1 MSRLLLVLLLATL
14 SGCASRKNPFNEW
27 FASET
32 YEDYVPKTALPVVQ
46 GKGVLT
52 YQPTERG
59 TIYVLDTSNMIHVK
73 DTITPHLLGSG
84 FAMKGATMQFD
95 PSTGIVSSNGKTDF
109 KIQDVLPD
117 HMFELRFDPVKK
129 VEKK

>member
-1 MSRLLLVLLLATL
+1 MSRWLLVLLLATV

-32 YEDYVPKTALPVVQ
+32 YEDYVPKTAKPVVQ

-52 YQPTERG
+52 YLAPERG
-59 TIYVLDTSNMIHVK
+59 TIYVLDTSAMVHVK

-95 PSTGIVSSNGKTDF
+95 PATGIVSTNGKADF
-109 KIQDVLPD
+109 KIQDVKPD
-117 HMFELRFDPVKK
+117 HVFELRFDPVKK
-129 VEKK
+129 PEKE